1 MLSKEMKEI
10 SNTLLKGRI
19 TELKCELWF
28 LEHGYL
34 VSTPEIPYQYDFIV
48 EVKGKFLKIQVKTC
62 SEYNNKAGISFKV
75 CSITHNS
82 NGYTRRNYSEN
93 EIDYFMTYYENNYYL
108 IPFSE
113 CGVKE
118 KKLRFLPPKNGQTK
132 GISFA
137 KDFLAEK
144 ILEEEEEV
152 AE

>member
-1 MLSKEMKEI
+1 MLSKEMSEI

-28 LEHGYL
+28 LEHGFL
-34 VSTPEIPYQYDFIV
+34 VSIPEVPYQYDFLVDIN
-48 EVKGKFLKIQVKTC
+48 GKIIKVQVKTGTIDA
-62 SEYNNKAGISFKV
+62 EKTGISFKV
-75 CSITHNS
+75 CSTTHNS

-93 EIDYFMTYYENNYYL
+93 DVDYFMTCYDDQFYL
-108 IPFSE
+108 VPFSE

-118 KKLRFLPPKNGQTK
+118 KKLRFTPPKNGQVK

-144 ILEEEEEV
+144 ILEEEVVE
-152 AE
+152 